1 LQDEFWN
8 NQKGPPVNSH
18 NKGLVKHH
26 NQKSCIIQDVINR
39 AKTIIILR
47 TLRVNQWIKNLV
59 IFTAIIFS
67 GKLFEQ
73 NLFLQTL
80 YGFIVFCFLSSAS
93 YILNDIVDYP
103 FDKKHPVKR
112 FRPIA
117 SGQITLP
124 EASFMAF
131 LLAMASLIV
140 ALFFSL
146 QFFILCFIFILLHFF
161 YSLYFKKYPV
171 IDIFSISFS
180 FMIRAYAG
188 ETITNYHIPIW
199 LVLTIFFGSLFMA
212 AVKRHAELVSHG
224 REARISLYRYQEHF
238 LDFLTYTFATLTI
251 IGYSFYTYFEK
262 PPLIE
267 TSFTRF
273 FTIYFPGFEGRKWL
287 MLTIPL
293 IVFGISRYAQ
303 LLYEK
308 YEGEQ
313 PEKIITTDKP
323 LIIAVFF
330 WGLIAI
336 GLIYI
341 F

>member
-1 LQDEFWN
+1 MI
-8 NQKGPPVNSH
+8 
-18 NKGLVKHH
+18 NKDK
-26 NQKSCIIQDVINR
+26 I
-39 AKTIIILR
+39 TIILR
-47 TLRVNQWIKNLV
+47 AMRANQWIKNLV

-67 GKLFEQ
+67 GQLFEID
-73 NLFLQTL
+73 LFLKTL
-80 YGFIVFCFLSSAS
+80 YGFIVFCLLSSAS
-93 YILNDIVDYP
+93 YVLNDIVDYP
-103 FDKKHPVKR
+103 YDRKHPVKR

-117 SGQITLP
+117 SGKVTLA
-124 EASFMAF
+124 EASFITF
-131 LLAMASLIV
+131 LLTMISLV
-140 ALFFSL
+140 VSLFFSIN
-146 QFFILCFIFILLHFF
+146 FFLLSLLFILLHFF

-171 IDIFSISFS
+171 IDIFTISFS

-188 ETITNYHIPIW
+188 EAITNYHIPIW

-224 REARISLYRYQEHF
+224 PHARESLYRYQEHF

-262 PPLIE
+262 PPFIE
-267 TSFTRF
+267 TPFSRAFGQL
-273 FTIYFPGFEGRKWL
+273 FPGFEGRKWL
-287 MLTIPL
+287 MVTIPL
-293 IVFGISRYAQ
+293 VVFGISRYAQ

-323 LIIAVFF
+323 LIITVVLWGVIAV
-330 WGLIAI
+330 